1 MQDIVLYCKSYHRDV
16 LRVVRLLDSIER
28 HNVER
33 LPVCISMPAS
43 DRALFEDKLGRS
55 RCTLIDDEQIVHA
68 NPRVR
73 PADTAGI
80 EGRVSQ
86 AMVRSEFWRLG
97 LCGAYLCIDSD
108 SKFIAD
114 FRRKDFVA
122 PDGHPYTVLHQ
133 NKELLQLAADRGVT
147 KVGAEFRA
155 ELARIRQFFPREGP
169 GYSFVPSPFLWSAH
183 VWESLDR
190 EYLQPREQTLWDVIT
205 REVPEYLWYGEALLA
220 YQAIPLRPVE
230 PLFRV
235 YHYNWQYY
243 TLKRMGESEAKV
255 IENYLGVIY
264 QSNWEYELDYG
275 PVPKGLGSRA
285 VRRVKRG
292 LRYLQNR
299 WLV

>member
-16 LRVVRLLDSIER
+16 LRVARLLDSIER
-28 HNVER
+28 HNADR
-33 LPVCISMPAS
+33 LPVYISMPAS
-43 DRALFEDKLGRS
+43 DRALFESKLGRS
-55 RCTLIDDEQIVHA
+55 RCTLIDDEQIVYA

-73 PADTAGI
+73 PADTEGI

-97 LCGAYLCIDSD
+97 VCRAYLCIDSD

-114 FRRKDFVA
+114 FRRHDLVA

-133 NKELLQLAADRGVT
+133 NKDLLQLAADRGVT

-190 EYLQPREQTLWDVIT
+190 EYLQPRGQTLWNVIT

-243 TLKRMGESEAKV
+243 ALKRMGETEAKV
-255 IENYLGVIY
+255 AENYIGVIY

-275 PVPKGLGSRA
+275 LPPKSLGSRA
-285 VRRVKRG
+285 VRGVKRS

>member
-28 HNVER
+28 HNADK
-33 LPVCISMPAS
+33 LPVFISMPAS
-43 DRALFEDKLGRS
+43 DRSLFQDKLGS
-55 RCTLIDDEQIVHA
+55 TRCTLIDDEQIVFA
-68 NPRVR
+68 NPRVK
-73 PADTAGI
+73 PAHTEGV

-97 LCGAYLCIDSD
+97 LAGAYLCIDSD
-108 SKFIAD
+108 SKFVAD
-114 FRRKDFVA
+114 FRRKDLVG

-133 NKELLQLAADRGVT
+133 NKDLLQMASNRGVG
-147 KVGAEFRA
+147 KVGVEFRA
-155 ELARIRQFFPREGP
+155 ELARIREFFPREGP
-169 GYSFVPSPFLWSAH
+169 DYSYVPSPFLWSAK

-190 EYLQPREQTLWDVIT
+190 EFLQPRGQTLWDVIT

-235 YHYNWQYY
+235 YHYNWQFYA
-243 TLKRMGESEAKV
+243 LKRMGETEATV
-255 IENYLGVIY
+255 AENYLGVIY

-275 PVPKGLGSRA
+275 AAPKSLGSRA
-285 VRRVKRG
+285 VRSVKRG
-292 LRYLQNR
+292 LRYVQNR

>member
-1 MQDIVLYCKSYHRDV
+1 MQDFVLYCKSYHRDV